1 METDQ
6 VFVKAYNFSFEHQCY
21 EISEC
26 FLAVMSRKNTAKPCS
41 IMQWVVSTPTRFS
54 VCHKCDIRAG
64 HHCVLGNLMGQT
76 PPPLAIYKS
85 LKGCRREY
93 FVLRSKSWLRLSSFD
108 SSFASCVVELVRFAS
123 CIDITWDIL
132 LSLLMPT
139 HDRSSSQASKA
150 DNNVDIPS
158 YVPICYPLDKVD

>member
-1 METDQ
+1 MLPSCHVQEKHRKTLLNHAMGRVNPHKIFSLPQ
-6 VFVKAYNFSFEHQCY
+6 VRHT
-21 EISEC
+21 
-26 FLAVMSRKNTAKPCS
+26 SRSSLCTWQSDGPN
-41 IMQWVVSTPTRFS
+41 
-54 VCHKCDIRAG
+54 
-64 HHCVLGNLMGQT
+64 
-76 PPPLAIYKS
+76 PPIAIYKS

-132 LSLLMPT
+132 LSLFMPI